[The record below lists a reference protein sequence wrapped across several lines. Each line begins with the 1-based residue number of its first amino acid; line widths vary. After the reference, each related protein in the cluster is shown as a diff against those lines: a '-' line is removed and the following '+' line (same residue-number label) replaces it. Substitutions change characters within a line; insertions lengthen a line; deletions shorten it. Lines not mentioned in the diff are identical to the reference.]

1 MYSEKAAIAR
11 SESGE
16 KSTCWIGESER
27 TKTAA
32 GYEVLRRKEETSNA
46 YALLYESMSVK
57 NLKADGKSRN
67 AFSSSMRRNLAHD
80 SCVQL
85 DAREDPWGGCFRFQ
99 LSVEREEGNQEV
111 DWV

>member
-1 MYSEKAAIAR
+1 MYTEKAAIAR

-27 TKTAA
+27 KKTAA

-57 NLKADGKSRN
+57 NLKADGKSQC
-67 AFSSSMRRNLAHD
+67 FSSSMQRNLAHY

-85 DAREDPWGGCFRFQ
+85 DAREDQWGGCFRFR
-99 LSVEREEGNQEV
+99 LSVERGEP
-111 DWV
+111 